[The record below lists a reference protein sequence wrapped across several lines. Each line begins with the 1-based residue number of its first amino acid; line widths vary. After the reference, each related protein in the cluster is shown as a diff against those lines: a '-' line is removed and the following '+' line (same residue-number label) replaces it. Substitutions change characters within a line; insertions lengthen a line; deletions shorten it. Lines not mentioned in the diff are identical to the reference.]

1 MTVLARSHPGVS
13 DEGDRPEYTDT
24 AKEET
29 SMSHPVTQDVRNDDV
44 EEASWQSPGAI
55 IVVGAIPGA
64 GASSIAWSIATACG
78 RLLGTDEG
86 ISVIDAAAPRR
97 SVLRGMAHHSGAAMP
112 VTATA
117 RLVPSR
123 AGAATITYLEGQID
137 ERVDELDLWPAQAG
151 ARIVDVGLSAEEAL
165 SHPSAG
171 VWLRDTG
178 ARIVLVLPSNVSSQV
193 RCEALLA
200 AWSKQGW
207 APIDD
212 VVLVGPNTDAV
223 SGTYFMAEAMSTPL
237 RVGYLPDLA
246 TRGLPEAETA
256 IPAALAAWARIGE
269 TITADV
275 FDLHVPAST
284 SRRRW
289 GRSR

>member
-1 MTVLARSHPGVS
+1 M
-13 DEGDRPEYTDT
+13 
-24 AKEET
+24 
-29 SMSHPVTQDVRNDDV
+29 
-44 EEASWQSPGAI
+44 
-55 IVVGAIPGA
+55 
-64 GASSIAWSIATACG
+64 
-78 RLLGTDEG
+78 
-86 ISVIDAAAPRR
+86 
-97 SVLRGMAHHSGAAMP
+97 
-112 VTATA
+112 
-117 RLVPSR
+117 
-123 AGAATITYLEGQID
+123 
-137 ERVDELDLWPAQAG
+137 
-151 ARIVDVGLSAEEAL
+151 
-165 SHPSAG
+165 
-171 VWLRDTG
+171 
-178 ARIVLVLPSNVSSQV
+178 LPSNVSSQV

-237 RVGYLPDLA
+237 RAGYLPDLA

>member
-1 MTVLARSHPGVS
+1 MTVLAHSHPDVN
-13 DEGDRPEYTDT
+13 DEDDRPEYTDT
-24 AKEET
+24 AREET
-29 SMSHPVTQDVRNDDV
+29 SMNDPVNHVQDVVVDD
-44 EEASWQSPGAI
+44 ASRQSPGAI
-55 IVVGAIPGA
+55 IVVSAIPGA

-97 SVLRGMAHHSGAAMP
+97 SVLRSMARHSGAAIP
-112 VTATA
+112 VTSTA
-117 RLVPSR
+117 RLVPAR
-123 AGAATITYLEGQID
+123 AGAATITYLEGKVD
-137 ERVDELDLWPAQAG
+137 ERFDEPALWPQTTR

-165 SHPSAG
+165 SHPSARA
-171 VWLRDTG
+171 WLCDPG

-193 RCEALLA
+193 RCEALLS

-212 VVLVGPNTDAV
+212 VVLVGPDTEAA
-223 SGTYFMAEAMSTPL
+223 SGTYYMAEALTTPL
-237 RVGYLPDLA
+237 RVDYLPDLA
-246 TRGLPEAETA
+246 ARGLPEAEA
-256 IPAALAAWARIGE
+256 AVPAALAAWARIGE